1 VGHSLTVAAAGER
14 HQCHLKRAGRKR
26 STIVAVESALR
37 IQLVP
42 FFTDKPLDMIRHQDV
57 VDLVAGLEGK
67 GLSPKSIHNY
77 VGTLSAL
84 FNYACGP
91 QRRWAAVNPSHGVEL
106 PGVPGQNEI
115 RFLDEAEWEAVLR
128 HVTPGPYAALDRAFH
143 LAAIMAGLGHGELIA
158 LRWRDVDW
166 LAGRIHVRQNWV
178 LGEFDTP
185 KSRSPT
191 IYDGD

>member
-1 VGHSLTVAAAGER
+1 
-14 HQCHLKRAGRKR
+14 
-26 STIVAVESALR
+26 
-37 IQLVP
+37 
-42 FFTDKPLDMIRHQDV
+42 
-57 VDLVAGLEGK
+57 
-67 GLSPKSIHNY
+67 
-77 VGTLSAL
+77 
-84 FNYACGP
+84 
-91 QRRWAAVNPSHGVEL
+91 VNPSHGVEL
-106 PGVPGQNEI
+106 PGVPEQNEI
-115 RFLDEAEWEAVLR
+115 RFLDEADWEAVLR